1 MGALA
6 MHAVSM
12 RPNSYWPVLDKPI
25 NSTTHPRQ
33 HPMPRPFSVVEGH
46 RHPSQIRREVNS
58 SIQ

>member
-25 NSTTHPRQ
+25 NSTTHAAT
-33 HPMPRPFSVVEGH
+33 SDA
-46 RHPSQIRREVNS
+46 PSIFRG
-58 SIQ
+58 